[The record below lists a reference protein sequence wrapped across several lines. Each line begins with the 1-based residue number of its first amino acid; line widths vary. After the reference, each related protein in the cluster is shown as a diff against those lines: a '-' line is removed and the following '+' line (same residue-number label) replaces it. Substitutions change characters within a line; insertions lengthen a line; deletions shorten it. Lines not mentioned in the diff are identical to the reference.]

1 MTAGKGQLH
10 PGRPRPEVR
19 MSELHGAR
27 QASPNA
33 LCKESC
39 GARPPTP
46 PRPALRPHKQPE
58 RAEHRF
64 PTAVFSGTAQASL
77 QTNDT
82 EPWAQMHQKA
92 SEPESGLC
100 CLGSLVATERAHTKM
115 AVDTAVLLWALS
127 LALLSSGSS
136 CGLQWPVGEF
146 CSGRVCA
153 RKGPGRPSGTLFPEI
168 NAPSKGWHEGGA
180 ILVTNACT
188 LPPWPVQE
196 LLDVGGWQWTRKRKY
211 PGWHFCCGQHAA
223 RSAQKDMES
232 TAGTAHKPCRTREG
246 EIRNRALHLREA
258 PGTQWLGTRGH
269 VSSRR
274 EMMAASGSTCQE
286 RKHRLKQD
294 VGGVCR
300 CSVPPVRL
308 VGGPVWV
315 RLPYNLL
322 RHQFSGPSRSGVFQ

>member
-1 MTAGKGQLH
+1 
-10 PGRPRPEVR
+10 

-115 AVDTAVLLWALS
+115 AVDTAVLLWARRWLS
-127 LALLSSGSS
+127 CHQGPHA
-136 CGLQWPVGEF
+136 V
-146 CSGRVCA
+146 CSGRWENSAVAGCVHA
-153 RKGPGRPSGTLFPEI
+153 RDRAVLLGPCSRRLMPHQRVGMKGERYWSQTHVPCHLGLCRSCWT
-168 NAPSKGWHEGGA
+168 WEGGSG
-180 ILVTNACT
+180 LEN
-188 LPPWPVQE
+188 
-196 LLDVGGWQWTRKRKY
+196 
-211 PGWHFCCGQHAA
+211 
-223 RSAQKDMES
+223 
-232 TAGTAHKPCRTREG
+232 
-246 EIRNRALHLREA
+246 
-258 PGTQWLGTRGH
+258 
-269 VSSRR
+269 
-274 EMMAASGSTCQE
+274 GST
-286 RKHRLKQD
+286 RDGTSAADSMLL
-294 VGGVCR
+294 G
-300 CSVPPVRL
+300 
-308 VGGPVWV
+308 
-315 RLPYNLL
+315 LL
-322 RHQFSGPSRSGVFQ
+322 RRTWQVPQVLPTSPAELERGR